1 MIRRLA
7 RHRGAVV
14 TLISVLALTAG
25 VTAATVSVLASY
37 LWRPL
42 PYPAADRLVVVDYPR
57 QNGPSPR
64 DLQTVDAAS
73 VSAFA
78 DLAVASDPDSFTVI
92 GGDAPFTSDGRW
104 IGADVFAMFGVQP
117 ILGRTFTPEEAAAG
131 APLALIGHHVWR
143 EHFGGRADV
152 VGRSIV
158 VRATIRQGEAETFT
172 IAGVLPPRFWHVEER
187 TSLVLPMRSPRL
199 PWLMRLRAGVSPDEA
214 AARVTAI
221 VRQQTPR
228 TSRDWRVVVRD
239 AQAAH
244 VERVRPMLAA
254 TGLGVVLL
262 MVVAVAN
269 LAFLQMARGVAR
281 SREFAV
287 RSVLGASRGTILRE
301 VLAEGMVSGA
311 AAAIGGV
318 LIAQLLLRTGVAAVE
333 RYFGRVIPADG
344 GLGFDVTLMLALVVA
359 TPAVAIMLAAVMF
372 VASRTASVPAALSG
386 GQSATDT
393 PARLVA
399 RQIIVSGQVAVAF
412 CLLVGAALMIRTA
425 WHLGHVDLGFEPRGV
440 LSANITLHEGT
451 YRSLNERREFFRTL
465 LERLEQLPEVT
476 RAGVTGWLPFR
487 VGPSVMVQ
495 AEEATEPVTAAM
507 QGVDAGYFEALQLR
521 LREGRLL
528 NADDRDGRDRAAVI
542 GISLARA
549 IWANASPVGRKFRIR
564 FSPEPGRGFG
574 PYTVVG
580 VVDDALQSVMNPTP
594 PQLYVA
600 FQQQPLATNG
610 FLQLRTLGPPLEAAP
625 AVARVVRG
633 MNPELA
639 LGAVN
644 SLDALVEA
652 EGVRPRLL
660 ARALAA
666 FAALAIVIAVIGL
679 YAVSAWIAH
688 LRRREAALRVALGA
702 NRASVAALLARRGAI
717 AVSAGL
723 VFGWIAAA
731 PLAATIASE
740 IRGVAASDLPT
751 RLAVVV
757 LLAAT
762 SLVALLGP
770 AWKVST
776 GNLTTLL
783 RQE

>member
-7 RHRGAVV
+7 RHRGAVI
-14 TLISVLALTAG
+14 TLIGVLALTAG
-25 VTAATVSVLASY
+25 VTAATFSVLASY

-64 DLQTVDAAS
+64 DLQAVDAAS
-73 VSAFA
+73 VGAFA

-104 IGADVFAMFGVQP
+104 IGADVFAMFGIQP

-143 EHFGGRADV
+143 DYFGGRDDV

-187 TSLVLPMRSPRL
+187 TSLVLPMRTPRV

-214 AARVTAI
+214 AARITAI
-221 VRQQTPR
+221 LQQQIPGI
-228 TSRDWRVVVRD
+228 SREWRAVVRD

-262 MVVAVAN
+262 MAVAVAN

-281 SREFAV
+281 GREFAV
-287 RSVLGASRGTILRE
+287 RSVLGASRGAILRE
-301 VLAEGMVSGA
+301 VLAEGVVSGA

-344 GLGFDVTLMLALVVA
+344 GLGFDATLMLALVVA
-359 TPAVAIMLAAVMF
+359 TLAVAVMLAAVMF
-372 VASRTASVPAALSG
+372 VASRTASLPDALSG
-386 GQSATDT
+386 GTFT

-399 RQIIVSGQVAVAF
+399 RQVIVSGQVAVAF

-487 VGPSVMVQ
+487 VGPPVMVQ
-495 AEEATEPVTAAM
+495 AEDATEPVTAAM
-507 QGVDAGYFEALQLR
+507 QGVDAGYFDALRLR

-528 NADDRDGRDRAAVI
+528 NADDRDGRERAAVI
-542 GISLARA
+542 GQSLARA
-549 IWANASPVGRKFRIR
+549 IWANESPVGRKFRIR

-600 FQQQPLATNG
+600 FHQQPLATNG

-633 MNPELA
+633 LNPELA
-639 LGAVN
+639 LGSVN

-666 FAALAIVIAVIGL
+666 FAALAIAIAVIGL

-723 VFGWIAAA
+723 VVGWIAAA
-731 PLAATIASE
+731 PLAATLASE

-751 RLAVVV
+751 RLVVLV
-757 LLAAT
+757 LLAGT

-770 AWKVST
+770 AWKAST
-776 GNLTTLL
+776 GSMAALL
-783 RQE
+783 REE